1 MPLVRL
7 SADEPPEPSLAP
19 MIDVVLVL
27 TMFFMCATR
36 FSSEERAFD
45 VELPRAS
52 SAEPTAT
59 SRPEIIEVGAD
70 GTIRIKGEAV
80 TVDELPALMDRIRGD
95 GRTDVAV
102 LVRGDR
108 AASHGRMAE
117 VYQACRTAGVRHVG
131 ISVQVTASKAA
142 ERVTR

>member
-27 TMFFMCATR
+27 TIFFMCATR
-36 FSSEERAFD
+36 FSADERAFEVD
-45 VELPRAS
+45 LPQVAS
-52 SAEPTAT
+52 GETVAAG
-59 SRPEIIEVGAD
+59 RPEIVEVGAD
-70 GTIRIKGEAV
+70 GSVRLRGEEVAIG
-80 TVDELPALMDRIRGD
+80 ELAARMKR
-95 GRTDVAV
+95 VAAERSDPTV

-117 VYQACRTAGVRHVG
+117 VYEACRSAGVRHVG
-131 ISVQVTASKAA
+131 ISVQLSAA
-142 ERVTR
+142 GEPGLRR